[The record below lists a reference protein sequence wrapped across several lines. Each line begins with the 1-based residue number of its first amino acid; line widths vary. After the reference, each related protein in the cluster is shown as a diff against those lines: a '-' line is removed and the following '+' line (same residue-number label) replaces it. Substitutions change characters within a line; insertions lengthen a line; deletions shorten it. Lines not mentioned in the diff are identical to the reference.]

1 MKHFEDKNIGLG
13 FFGEEYELKVLN
25 LIIGSKEVK
34 GNGVV
39 RDDSFGRKIINKLSS
54 EHFTN
59 TLAQRL
65 VVSMKNHYKVNN
77 KIPYYDTIKER
88 ILANAQNEY
97 DRELFIEYLRD
108 IQKSHI
114 EEPKWVKDNLVNFIN
129 SKNVF
134 SCLDEIKA
142 LVIQGKY
149 EKFNEIPTLLQRNI
163 ISDVD
168 ENPLEAFVP
177 GDYRHLEE
185 GERHPIPT
193 KISALDSDMNGGL
206 AYGEFALFI
215 APSGAGKAQP
225 HFCKIYT
232 PNGYKTFSE
241 IKIGDEILG
250 SDGKCQKVLGV
261 YSQGKKEYY
270 KVSFTDNT
278 YTYCCKDH
286 LWNVKTK
293 DDITHK
299 KETYRTYSLEKIME
313 NYKTG
318 SGASNYRIPRIP
330 FADFNNTDNLD
341 IHPYLLGVLIG
352 DGSLCGNFGISNG
365 DQQLLDKVIEIL
377 GEEYELV
384 KRNKYDYRIKDKNKH
399 KANRLKNLVEA
410 EGLLGKKSYE
420 KFIPKKYLF
429 ASYENRLEL
438 IRGLID
444 TDGYIGK
451 KGKITFTST
460 SKNLAEEFRF
470 LVLSVGGYSGQI
482 LEKQKFY
489 THKGEKKRGRIS
501 YDVCVSF
508 NDDIKLVS
516 YITRKQSRYIPRD
529 HYKNNKSIK
538 NISLEG
544 VDECICIKVSNEDQL
559 YVTDDFILTHNT
571 TFSTYVSNNA
581 AKDGYNVLQIF
592 FEDTEEQIKMKHVA
606 KLIGKPINFSS
617 NKKNRKV
624 VIKETDDKLR
634 KISEKGGSL
643 VLHSMDSTET
653 TVEDIK
659 NLYIRAQEQ
668 GVYFPDTG
676 EYRKI
681 KFDLVIIDYLDCIKP
696 KKNYSSVWEGQS
708 EIARDLEK
716 LCGKDQLNFAC
727 WCFTQGTKASLNA
740 KLVTGEQMGGD
751 FGKYKV
757 AHFVASLARTLEQ
770 QSMCKATFSIL
781 KSRFGRSGIIY
792 QDCIFDNAN
801 LIIEMEKEEF
811 LTDKVVNDIL
821 VGATDED

>member
-25 LIIGSKEVK
+25 LIIGSKETK

-59 TLAQRL
+59 SLAQRL
-65 VVSMKNHYKVNN
+65 VVSIKNHYKVNN
-77 KIPYYDTIKER
+77 KIPFYDTIKER

-97 DRELFIEYLRD
+97 DRELFIEYLKD

-142 LVIQGKY
+142 MVIQGKY

-193 KISALDSDMNGGL
+193 RISSLDSDMNGGL

-215 APSGAGKAQP
+215 APSGAGK
-225 HFCKIYT
+225 
-232 PNGYKTFSE
+232 
-241 IKIGDEILG
+241 
-250 SDGKCQKVLGV
+250 
-261 YSQGKKEYY
+261 
-270 KVSFTDNT
+270 
-278 YTYCCKDH
+278 
-286 LWNVKTK
+286 
-293 DDITHK
+293 
-299 KETYRTYSLEKIME
+299 
-313 NYKTG
+313 
-318 SGASNYRIPRIP
+318 
-330 FADFNNTDNLD
+330 
-341 IHPYLLGVLIG
+341 
-352 DGSLCGNFGISNG
+352 
-365 DQQLLDKVIEIL
+365 
-377 GEEYELV
+377 
-384 KRNKYDYRIKDKNKH
+384 
-399 KANRLKNLVEA
+399 
-410 EGLLGKKSYE
+410 
-420 KFIPKKYLF
+420 
-429 ASYENRLEL
+429 
-438 IRGLID
+438 
-444 TDGYIGK
+444 
-451 KGKITFTST
+451 
-460 SKNLAEEFRF
+460 
-470 LVLSVGGYSGQI
+470 
-482 LEKQKFY
+482 
-489 THKGEKKRGRIS
+489 
-501 YDVCVSF
+501 
-508 NDDIKLVS
+508 
-516 YITRKQSRYIPRD
+516 
-529 HYKNNKSIK
+529 
-538 NISLEG
+538 
-544 VDECICIKVSNEDQL
+544 
-559 YVTDDFILTHNT
+559 T
-571 TFSTYVSNNA
+571 TFSTYVGNNA
-581 AKDGYNVLQIF
+581 ATDGYNVLQIF
-592 FEDTEEQIKMKHVA
+592 FEDTSEQIKMKHVA

-624 VIKETDDKLR
+624 VIKETDDKLKR
-634 KISEKGGSL
+634 IKEKGGSL

-676 EYRKI
+676 EYKKI

-696 KKNYSSVWEGQS
+696 KKSYSSGWEGQS

-716 LCGKDQLNFAC
+716 LCGKDQLSFAC
-727 WCFTQGTKASLNA
+727 WAFTQGTKASLNT
-740 KLVTGEQMGGD
+740 KLLTGEQMGGD

-811 LTDKVVNDIL
+811 LTDKAVNDIL
-821 VGATDED
+821 VGATYED

>member
-13 FFGEEYELKVLN
+13 YFGEEYELKVLN
-25 LIIGSKEVK
+25 LIIGSKETK

-59 TLAQRL
+59 SLAQRL
-65 VVSMKNHYKVNN
+65 VVSIKNHYKVNS

-97 DRELFIEYLRD
+97 DRELFIEYLKD
-108 IQKSHI
+108 IQKAHV
-114 EEPKWVKDNLVNFIN
+114 EEPKWVKDNVVNFIN

-142 LVIQGKY
+142 LVAQGKY
-149 EKFNEIPTLLQRNI
+149 EKFTELPTLLQRNI

-232 PNGYKTFSE
+232 PNGYKNFAE

-250 SDGKCQKVLGV
+250 SNGKSQKVLGV
-261 YSQGKKEYY
+261 YPQGKKEYY
-270 KVSFTDNT
+270 KVIMNDNSF
-278 YTYCCKDH
+278 TYCCKEH
-286 LWNVKTK
+286 LWTVYKENKKYTLTLEEIMKDLRYNNVRNNLK
-293 DDITHK
+293 
-299 KETYRTYSLEKIME
+299 
-313 NYKTG
+313 
-318 SGASNYRIPRIP
+318 YRIPITNVVE
-330 FADFNNTDNLD
+330 FNNTDNP
-341 IHPYLLGVLIG
+341 IHPYVLGVLLG
-352 DGSLCGNFGISNG
+352 DGSLRKKESPKFSTNEPEVLEKMSKHLPNNI
-365 DQQLLDKVIEIL
+365 VIKHI
-377 GEEYELV
+377 
-384 KRNKYDYRIKDKNKH
+384 KQYDYRLSGDIRNKQ
-399 KANRLKNLVEA
+399 KSLTDFLKQTNLM
-410 EGLLGKKSYE
+410 GTKSDT
-420 KFIPKKYLF
+420 KFIPKEYLYT
-429 ASYENRLEL
+429 SIENRFEL
-438 IRGLID
+438 LRGLID
-444 TDGYIGK
+444 TDGYVDKRGSINYYSTSLQLINDVRDLIKSLGGHCGRVRIK
-451 KGKITFTST
+451 KSKYIYNGVKKDGKICYMVTFT
-460 SKNLAEEFRF
+460 
-470 LVLSVGGYSGQI
+470 
-482 LEKQKFY
+482 
-489 THKGEKKRGRIS
+489 
-501 YDVCVSF
+501 F
-508 NDDIKLVS
+508 NEDIKLS
-516 YITRKQSRYIPRD
+516 YIQRKQERIRPREK
-529 HYKNNKSIK
+529 YRNSKFIK
-538 NISLEG
+538 DISLAG
-544 VDECICIKVSNEDQL
+544 IDECICIKVSNEDQL

-581 AKDGYNVLQIF
+581 ATDGYNVLQIF
-592 FEDTEEQIKMKHVA
+592 FEDTSEQIKMKHVA

-624 VIKETDDKLR
+624 VIKETDDKLKR
-634 KISEKGGSL
+634 IKEKGGSL

-696 KKNYSSVWEGQS
+696 KKSYSSAWEGQS

-716 LCGKDQLNFAC
+716 LCKKDQLSFAC
-727 WCFTQGTKASLNA
+727 WSFTQGTKASLNT

-781 KSRFGRSGIIY
+781 KSRIGRSGIIY